1 MKVKEKKLAN
11 NMSSIVKID
20 HQMYPLVPS
29 LRYFSVSV
37 KIFFSPP
44 FEIFCPVLALTK
56 VGSAGYDTTSAAV
69 FHCIYYLYCHSNN
82 LLSALKVWKEF
93 EFKS

>member
-1 MKVKEKKLAN
+1 MKIKEKKLVN

-20 HQMYPLVPS
+20 HQIYPFVPH

-37 KIFFSPP
+37 KIFFDP

-56 VGSAGYDTTSAAV
+56 VGSAVSD
-69 FHCIYYLYCHSNN
+69 
-82 LLSALKVWKEF
+82 
-93 EFKS
+93 